1 MTARTKVTRALK
13 LCAFTLCGM
22 WVGAHAGTLL
32 DIIFTGEATIAF
44 VCGVFGG
51 WSGSMIGGSGWA
63 DTVSSFRHRTMSKA
77 TASIAV
83 PLAAMAGMIAVVK
96 IADSATFISG
106 FLVGIAMMFYL
117 LARDTRYRFLF
128 ASVVFGAFV
137 GAAISAAG
145 GIAAV
150 ERVTQVLQFRG
161 FDALIESGQSEGLRH
176 RYLGRDREDLFIG
189 TVFLGYAFV
198 GALMMIAFFVL
209 GILGVSIDVFKRN
222 TNVKRKRKLR
232 ASNR

>member
-1 MTARTKVTRALK
+1 
-13 LCAFTLCGM
+13 M
-22 WVGAHAGTLL
+22 WVGAHLGTPL
-32 DIIFTGEATIAF
+32 DIIFTGEATIAV
-44 VCGVFGG
+44 VCSVFGG
-51 WSGSMIGGSGWA
+51 WAGSMIGGSGWA
-63 DTVSSFRHRTMSKA
+63 DTVSSFRHRTGSKA
-77 TASIAV
+77 AASIAI
-83 PLAAMAGMIAVVK
+83 PLAAIAGAIAVVK
-96 IADSATFISG
+96 IADSVTFISG
-106 FLVGIAMMFYL
+106 FLVGIALMFYL

-128 ASVVFGAFV
+128 ASVVFGAFI

-150 ERVTQVLQFRG
+150 ERVTQILEQVG
-161 FDALIESGQSEGLRH
+161 FNALIESGQSEGLRH

-209 GILGVSIDVFKRN
+209 GILGLSIDVFKRN